1 MHLNR
6 LPKRRRM
13 CKKILKYLT
22 SIVNIVVNNIQLILK
37 QEINLLINLNLLE
50 ATEVTNSNLLVLK
63 ANQQSNK
70 IPITFNQVGM
80 WLLFKTL
87 P

>member
-1 MHLNR
+1 
-6 LPKRRRM
+6 M

-80 WLLFKTL
+80 
-87 P
+87 

>member
-6 LPKRRRM
+6 LPKKRLM

-22 SIVNIVVNNIQLILK
+22 NIVNIVVNNIQLILK

-70 IPITFNQVGM
+70 IPIIFNQVGM
-80 WLLFKTL
+80 
-87 P
+87 